1 MRQAGVSGQVLL
13 LATRSAGKLR
23 ELHEIFA
30 EFGLEVTDVTS
41 LGIPETPAEDQLER
55 FETFEENA
63 LAKASYFFDVSGGL
77 PTFGDDSGMCVDA
90 LGGEPGVYSKRWSG
104 SEGLEREALD
114 AANNAK
120 LVSRMAEARRSQG
133 KEFTDTG
140 RYVSVAAFT
149 DHLGVEMR
157 RGEVVGRV
165 LEHPRGTGGF
175 GYDPYFEAPDLGGTF
190 AESRIENTAR
200 HSHRSRAFRALL
212 SALRAQGRI

>member
-1 MRQAGVSGQVLL
+1 VRGQVLL

-30 EFGLEVTDVTS
+30 EFGLQVTDVAS
-41 LGIPETPAEDQLER
+41 LGIPESLAEDQLER

-63 LAKASYFFDVSGGL
+63 LAKARYFFDISGGM

-104 SEGLEREALD
+104 SEHLEREALD

-120 LVSRMAEARRSQG
+120 LVSRMAAARQADEKTFSDRA
-133 KEFTDTG
+133 
-140 RYVSVAAFT
+140 RYVSVAAFR

-157 RGEVVGRV
+157 RGEVEGRV
-165 LEHPRGTGGF
+165 LQNPRGSGGF
-175 GYDPYFEAPDLGGTF
+175 GYDPFFEAPDLGGTF
-190 AESRIENTAR
+190 AESSIENTAR
-200 HSHRSRAFRALL
+200 NSHRSRAFRALL
-212 SALRAQGRI
+212 TTLRAQRRI

>member
-1 MRQAGVSGQVLL
+1 VSGRILL

-30 EFGLEVTDVTS
+30 EFCLEVTDVTS
-41 LGIPETPAEDQLER
+41 LGIPESLAEDQLER

-63 LAKASYFFDVSGGL
+63 LAKADYFFDISGGL

-104 SEGLEREALD
+104 SEHLEREALD

-120 LVSRMAEARRSQG
+120 LVSRMAAARQSDKG
-133 KEFTDTG
+133 SFTDSA
-140 RYVSVAAFT
+140 RYVSVAAFR
-149 DHLGVEMR
+149 DNLGVEMR
-157 RGEVVGRV
+157 RGEIEGRV
-165 LEHPRGTGGF
+165 LENPRGSGGF

-190 AESRIENTAR
+190 AESSIEKTAR
-200 HSHRSRAFRALL
+200 NSHRSRAFRALL

>member
-1 MRQAGVSGQVLL
+1 MSDQVFL

-30 EFGLEVTDVTS
+30 EFGLQVTDVTS
-41 LGIPETPAEDQLER
+41 IGIPETLAEDQLER

-63 LAKASYFFDVSGGL
+63 LAKARYFFDISGGM

-120 LVSRMAEARRSQG
+120 LVARMTVARQIEG
-133 KEFTDTG
+133 FTDTA
-140 RYVSVAAFT
+140 RYVSVAAFA

-157 RGEVVGRV
+157 RGEIEGRV
-165 LEHPRGTGGF
+165 LQNPRGSGGF
-175 GYDPYFEAPDLGGTF
+175 GYDPYFEAPELGGTF
-190 AESRIENTAR
+190 AESSIENTAR
-200 HSHRSRAFRALL
+200 NSHRSRAFRALL
-212 SALRAQGRI
+212 NALRARGRI